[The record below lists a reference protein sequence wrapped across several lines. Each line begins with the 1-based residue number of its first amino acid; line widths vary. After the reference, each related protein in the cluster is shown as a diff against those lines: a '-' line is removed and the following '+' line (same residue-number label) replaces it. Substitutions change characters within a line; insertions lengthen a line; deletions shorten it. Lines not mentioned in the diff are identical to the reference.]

1 MLRMNEKDKSIYV
14 NTLINGAWGSE
25 KLLATNDEIAYEEK
39 SFTISFDVGIK
50 GMKIG
55 VNMKDGYM
63 PVSIQPVSLPRGTTT
78 VYSFMINSSGEIW
91 AMINSNYREENVTIK
106 LGFLWMKKQDFNQ
119 S

>member
-1 MLRMNEKDKSIYV
+1 MYRDL
-14 NTLINGAWGSE
+14 NT
-25 KLLATNDEIAYEEK
+25 TNNKITYEEK
-39 SFTISFDVGIK
+39 SITISFEAGIK

-63 PVSIQPVSLPRGTTT
+63 PVSILPVSLPRGTTT

-106 LGFLWMKKQDFNQ
+106 LGFLWMKK
-119 S
+119 